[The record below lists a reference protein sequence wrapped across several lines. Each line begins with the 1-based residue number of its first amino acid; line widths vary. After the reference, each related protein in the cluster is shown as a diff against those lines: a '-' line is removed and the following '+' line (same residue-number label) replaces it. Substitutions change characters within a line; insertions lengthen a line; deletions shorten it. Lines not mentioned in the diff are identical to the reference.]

1 MTNRMHAP
9 TNKSSNHHVTILVAL
24 ISLFV
29 LIVIGCRIYAA
40 IVLRN
45 ETQFNAVPV
54 VATISPKQV
63 TGTEK
68 IILPGNVHAWHEATI
83 YARTNGYV
91 KKWYVDIGSHV
102 KKGDLLAV
110 IETPELDAQ
119 YAQAKADLKTAKAN
133 RDLAQS
139 TAKRWL
145 NLLKTDSVSKQETD
159 EKVSSSI
166 ALQAIVASAQANVDR
181 LKELVS
187 FEQVIAPFDG
197 VITSRTTDIGAL
209 INAGSSLNGIA
220 LFKLSQTDPLRIYVD
235 IPQNYSSRI
244 TANMTVS
251 LAFAEHPG
259 QVFPAKLVE
268 TAQAINPT
276 SFTLLAQFCAENKK
290 GILLPGGY
298 TEVTFQFPVLA
309 TTVRL
314 PVNTLLFRAEGLQVA
329 IVDKDNKV
337 LLKSIK
343 ISRDFGSEVE
353 IESGITPQDKIIIN
367 PPDSILAGEQV
378 RVTS

>member
-1 MTNRMHAP
+1 MH
-9 TNKSSNHHVTILVAL
+9 KSSNHHVTVIIAL
-24 ISLFV
+24 ISLLV
-29 LIVIGCRIYAA
+29 LIVICFRIYAA
-40 IVLRN
+40 IVLRDQ
-45 ETQFNAVPV
+45 TKFNAVPV

-68 IILPGNVHAWHEATI
+68 IILPGNVQAWHEATI

-119 YAQAKADLKTAKAN
+119 YAQAKADLNTAIAN
-133 RDLAQS
+133 NNLAQS

-159 EKVSSSI
+159 EKVSSAI
-166 ALQAIVASAQANVDR
+166 ALQAVVVSAQANVER
-181 LKELVS
+181 LKELVG

-209 INAGSSLNGIA
+209 INAGSSLNGVA

-244 TANMTVS
+244 TPKMTVS
-251 LAFAEHPG
+251 LTFAEHPG

-268 TAQAINPT
+268 TAQAIDPA
-276 SFTLLAQFCAENKK
+276 SFTLLAQFRVDNKK
-290 GILLPGGY
+290 GILLPGSY
-298 TEVTFQFPVLA
+298 TEVTFNFPILA

-314 PVNTLLFRAEGLQVA
+314 PVNALLFRAEGLQVA

-337 LLKSIK
+337 VLKSIK

-353 IESGITPQDKIIIN
+353 IESGITPKDKIIIN
-367 PPDSILAGEQV
+367 PPDSISAGELV
-378 RVTS
+378 RVAS